1 MGVESG
7 CVVSVDHQEV
17 SMPCDLSEIARR
29 VGGAVSFA
37 SVFLA
42 GLFYPLSAMSD
53 EVPVRSVVRFN
64 TVCANCHEGQCS
76 GRLSFE
82 SGAEAARGHM
92 QRYLGPLSDE
102 DIHFLFS
109 VLRHTKE
116 QCSHY
121 PVGSAVAVGQ
131 EWTEADLDPW
141 RNPQEG
147 AYFVPLGEVKAG
159 RYRLQVVFAA
169 PAQARVRITDVGF
182 EPIAEVVLCAEQPAE
197 LSMELPAG
205 SYYLTL
211 HSPQQLKA
219 LKLSLEAP

>member
-1 MGVESG
+1 MPRNLSG
-7 CVVSVDHQEV
+7 
-17 SMPCDLSEIARR
+17 IARR
-29 VGGAVSFA
+29 VYCALSLA
-37 SVFLA
+37 SVLLA
-42 GLFYPLSAMSD
+42 GLFHPLPAMSD

-82 SGAEAARGHM
+82 SGAEAARGHIE
-92 QRYLGPLSDE
+92 RYLGPLSDE

-121 PVGSAVAVGQ
+121 PVDSALVVGQ

-147 AYFVPLGEVKAG
+147 AYFLPLGEVAAG
-159 RYRLQVVFAA
+159 SYRLQMVFAE
-169 PAQARVRITDVGF
+169 PAQARVRITDAGF
-182 EPIAEVVLCAEQPAE
+182 ESMAEATLCAEQPAA
-197 LSMELPAG
+197 LSVVLPAG
-205 SYYLTL
+205 RYYLTL
-211 HSPQQLKA
+211 HCPQQLKA
-219 LKLSLEAP
+219 LTLSLEVQ